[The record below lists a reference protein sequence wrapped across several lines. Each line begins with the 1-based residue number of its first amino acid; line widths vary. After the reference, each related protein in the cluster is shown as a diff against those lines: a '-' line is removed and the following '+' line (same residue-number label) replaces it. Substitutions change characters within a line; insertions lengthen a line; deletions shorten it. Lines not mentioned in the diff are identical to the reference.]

1 MRGRYRSWMVSGAL
15 CVAGTLYVVT
25 GPISA
30 QDARQESMLTAIY
43 GATDWYLSR
52 PEEEQRWRGRL
63 EKQDAPASPSGRTS
77 LTYVLITDDHRL
89 PVYAA
94 RVEAL
99 LNRFAGQPVF
109 VHGKL
114 VDLTHE
120 GLGQELWI
128 GSIAIVNSESR

>member
-1 MRGRYRSWMVSGAL
+1 MRWRHGSWMISSAL
-15 CVAGTLYVVT
+15 CLAEAVYVVT

-30 QDARQESMLTAIY
+30 QDVRQESMLTAVY
-43 GATDWYLSR
+43 GAADWYLSR
-52 PEEEQRWRGRL
+52 PEEEQRWHGRL
-63 EKQDAPASPSGRTS
+63 EKQDAPTNPSGRTS
-77 LTYVLITDDHRL
+77 LTYVFITDNHRL

-109 VHGKL
+109 VHGKI

-128 GSIAIVNSESR
+128 GAIAIVSAESR